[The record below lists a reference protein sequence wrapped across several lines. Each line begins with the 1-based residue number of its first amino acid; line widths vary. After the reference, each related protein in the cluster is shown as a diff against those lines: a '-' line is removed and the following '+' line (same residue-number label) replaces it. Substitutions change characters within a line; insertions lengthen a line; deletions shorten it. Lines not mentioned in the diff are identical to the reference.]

1 MVTFLANICTV
12 LTERNIK
19 RNTKE
24 IKCRCPA
31 WVNGPLYFKI
41 IWKKIIIYYSLFNF
55 SLKEWCTGSR
65 KTRKNSR
72 IERERELMALLLN
85 EGRLKNKF
93 LKWLFIIFLYTTVL
107 RFILLHFNEREG
119 VVELKYILGWLKC
132 VDIIE
137 LSFLFLFPI
146 LWNIIIP

>member
-19 RNTKE
+19 KNTKE
-24 IKCRCPA
+24 IKCPCPA

-41 IWKKIIIYYSLFNF
+41 ISKKIIIYYSFLNF

-72 IERERELMALLLN
+72 IERDRELMALLLN
-85 EGRLKNKF
+85 EGRLKK
-93 LKWLFIIFLYTTVL
+93 
-107 RFILLHFNEREG
+107 
-119 VVELKYILGWLKC
+119 
-132 VDIIE
+132 
-137 LSFLFLFPI
+137 
-146 LWNIIIP
+146 